1 MIVCRHDCLVLKLLQ
16 TTTSIDNEVLASVF
30 ESVVVPNT
38 LNAVYKLRFLML
50 TVLLFCRYK
59 TPFKYAR

>member
-1 MIVCRHDCLVLKLLQ
+1 MIVCRHDCLVLKLLH
-16 TTTSIDNEVLASVF
+16 TTTSIENEVLASVF

-50 TVLLFCRYK
+50 TVLLFCRCK